1 MTDVAISGTGLL
13 VPPNS
18 VSNDELVAAFNA
30 HVDLFNAENAEAIAS
45 GAVAAKE
52 HSSSAFIEKASGIKS
67 RYAMVKEGITDP
79 THMRPR
85 IPVSANGTHEE
96 PSLMAAMALEA
107 GKQALAQAGRK
118 GGDIDLIIC
127 AASALQRPYPA
138 IAIEVQ
144 KHLGATGFAYD
155 MQVACSSATFA
166 MAAAA
171 DMIKGGTAKR
181 ALLVNPEICTAHLNL
196 KDRDSHFI
204 FGDVCTAA
212 VLERADESESKD
224 GYRILGQKLL
234 TEYSSNIRTDFGFLT
249 RMHQEMLFH
258 DQMWFV
264 QEGRKVFK
272 ELLPIVYQHIEGH
285 LGEHQLNAADLKRL
299 WLHQANINMNQ
310 FATRKLL
317 GRDAQDE
324 QAPIILDEFAN
335 TASAG
340 SIIAFHRYRQGF
352 EKGDKGLICSFGAGY
367 SVGSLIVEKM

>member
-18 VSNDELVAAFNA
+18 VPNEELVAAFNA
-30 HVDLFNAENAEAIAS
+30 HVDLYNDENSDAIAA
-45 GAVAAKE
+45 GTLVAKE
-52 HSSSAFIEKASGIKS
+52 HSSPAFIEKASGIKS
-67 RYAMVKEGITDP
+67 RYAMVKDGITDP
-79 THMRPR
+79 AHMRPR
-85 IPVSANGTHEE
+85 IPVSANGTQEE
-96 PSLMAAMALEA
+96 PSLMAAMALDAAKEA
-107 GKQALAQAGRK
+107 LEQAGRT
-118 GGDIDLIIC
+118 GADIDLIIC

-212 VLERADESESKD
+212 ILERADESDSKD
-224 GYRILGQKLL
+224 GYRIIGQKLL
-234 TEYSSNIRTDFGFLT
+234 TDYSSNIRTDYGFLT
-249 RMHQEMLFH
+249 RMHEEMLFD

-272 ELLPIVYQHIEGH
+272 ELLPIVYRHIEGH
-285 LGEHQLNAADLKRL
+285 LDEHQLKATDLKRM

-317 GRDAQDE
+317 GRDASNE
-324 QAPIILDEFAN
+324 EAPIILDEFAN

-340 SIIAFHRYRQGF
+340 SIIAFHRHRHGF
-352 EKGDKGLICSFGAGY
+352 ESGDKGLICSFGAGY
-367 SVGSLIVEKM
+367 SVGSLIVEKL